1 MNAGTRLRLDYAD
14 ALIGAEEFTGMWPR
28 CVCWLMRL
36 ALERELRQ
44 FWLSRCPEMAACSAR
59 AQLLTLGRFAGDETQ
74 RRAAQLWHTLS
85 RAGHHH
91 QYELAPTEA
100 ELRSWLDESRLLMA
114 MLNGQ
119 S

>member
-1 MNAGTRLRLDYAD
+1 MNASARIRLDYAD
-14 ALIGAEEFTGMWPR
+14 TLLHAEQFTGMWPR

-44 FWLSRCPEMAACSAR
+44 FWLSHCPEMAACSGR
-59 AQLLTLGRFAGDETQ
+59 AQLLALGRFADEQTQ
-74 RRAAQLWHTLS
+74 QRASQLWHALS

-100 ELRSWLDESRLLMA
+100 ELLSWLNESRLLMA
-114 MLNGQ
+114 KLNGQ
-119 S
+119 P